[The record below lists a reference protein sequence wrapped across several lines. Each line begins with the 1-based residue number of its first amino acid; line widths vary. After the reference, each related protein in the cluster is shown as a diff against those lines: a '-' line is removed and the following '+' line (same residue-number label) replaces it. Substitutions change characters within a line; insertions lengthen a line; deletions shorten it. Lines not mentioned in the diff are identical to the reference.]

1 MKVDLHLHTH
11 FSLDCA
17 TRVEDLIRAC
27 RERGLDAIAV
37 TDHNTLAGAEAVKRS
52 APFPVILGEEIR
64 TRRGEVL
71 GLFLSEE
78 IPRGLGLR
86 ETVDR
91 IHQQGGIAGAPHPFD
106 RIRRS
111 ALGERALG
119 EILDKLDYLEVFNA
133 RCLFAWDNS
142 RALALALERGIPMS
156 AGSDAHTLGELGQAY
171 LEVGPFTGPEE
182 FLERLRE
189 GRIQGTLSS
198 PLVHLASSWAK
209 ARSRLFNP

>member
-1 MKVDLHLHTH
+1 MKVDLHLHTR
-11 FSLDCA
+11 FSSDCR
-17 TRVEDLIRAC
+17 TRVEDLIRTC
-27 RERGLDAIAV
+27 QDRGLDAIAV
-37 TDHNTLAGAEAVKRS
+37 TDHNTLAGAKAVRRS

-64 TRRGEVL
+64 TRRGEVI

-111 ALGERALG
+111 ALGERALR
-119 EILDKLDYLEVFNA
+119 EILDRLDYLEVFNA
-133 RCLFAWDNS
+133 RCLLASDNS
-142 RALALALERGIPMS
+142 RALALSLERDIPMS
-156 AGSDAHTLGELGQAY
+156 AGSDAHTLGELGLAY
-171 LEVGPFTGPEE
+171 VEVGPFTGPEE
-182 FLERLRE
+182 FLDRLRG
-189 GRIQGTLSS
+189 GRIQGTLSN

-209 ARSRLFNP
+209 ATTRLLNR